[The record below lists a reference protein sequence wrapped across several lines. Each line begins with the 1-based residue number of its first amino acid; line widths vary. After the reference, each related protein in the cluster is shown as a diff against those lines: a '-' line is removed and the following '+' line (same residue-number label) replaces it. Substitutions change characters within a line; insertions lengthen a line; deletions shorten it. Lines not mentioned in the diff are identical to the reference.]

1 MSESESSL
9 NSDPT
14 LTETE
19 PKITGELMAE
29 PEPEY
34 TEEQKELIRKRNKVQ
49 RVKVICLHQMGR
61 NFLTN
66 PSYMKITD
74 KKKLLQLVRDMY
86 ENKPE
91 DEIIKEFNE
100 IVCENILDTN
110 LDVSQYP
117 VYKREVPKLIINI

>member
-1 MSESESSL
+1 MSYSESSL

-14 LTETE
+14 LTETEPE

-34 TEEQKELIRKRNKVQ
+34 TDEQKELIRKRNKAQ

-66 PSYMKITD
+66 PSFMKATD
-74 KKKLLQLVRDMY
+74 KKKLVQLITEMY
-86 ENKPE
+86 ENKPD
-91 DEIIKEFNE
+91 DEIVKEFNE
-100 IVCENILDTN
+100 IVCENILDTSA
-110 LDVSQYP
+110 DVSQYP
-117 VYKREVPKLIINI
+117 VYKRDV